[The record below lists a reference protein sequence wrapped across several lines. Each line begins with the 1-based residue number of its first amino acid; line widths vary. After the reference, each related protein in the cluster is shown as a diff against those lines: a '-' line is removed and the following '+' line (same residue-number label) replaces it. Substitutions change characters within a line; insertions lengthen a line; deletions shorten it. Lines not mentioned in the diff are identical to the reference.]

1 MAVMVTEEDRF
12 GQLSCIPELANS
24 DVPHRVD
31 GTERPHHLQEEMS
44 SPSASVQSYGDA
56 FTF

>member
-1 MAVMVTEEDRF
+1 MVTEEDRF

-31 GTERPHHLQEEMS
+31 GTERLHHLQEEMS
-44 SPSASVQSYGDA
+44 SPPASVQSYGDA